1 MLVKN
6 IAFSLWFCLLGGLAA
21 TAQPATL
28 SLNQY
33 LDLVKANHPLVR
45 QAYLLNR
52 QAEAYQLKARGGFDP
67 KLNIDFEQKS
77 FDGKDYF
84 SVGQAE
90 LKVPTWYGLELKAGY
105 NWAEGAYVN
114 PDAQLP
120 AAGQGVL
127 GLNINL
133 LQGMLIDERRTALR
147 QAELLLQQ
155 NEQERRARIN
165 ELLIEANQSY
175 WDWVFAY
182 NRLGVYE
189 EAYQLAMTRL
199 DALRESYRQGYKAAV
214 DTLEGSIQVQN
225 RFTAL
230 QEAQL
235 TLEAARL
242 ELSNYLWAN
251 NNVPLELTAATMAPD
266 LTTMDIRAIPV
277 AQLDT
282 LRRQLY
288 DAHPAL
294 SVLRYQKEQ
303 LNLEQRLKREM
314 LKPRLQLSYN
324 FLADGWRFNAYEG
337 AEQSYL
343 QNMLAE
349 NYKLGIQFS
358 FPLFLRKE
366 RANLSLNE
374 IKIQQTSL
382 KLLQKRLNLQNKFSF
397 YETTAS
403 TLLRQIEQY
412 ETMTNNYR
420 ALLAAENEKFRLG
433 SSSLFL
439 INSREQ
445 KLIEAQEKL
454 LKAQTS
460 FLKAGTALRAVAG
473 VLAD

>member
-1 MLVKN
+1 
-6 IAFSLWFCLLGGLAA
+6 
-21 TAQPATL
+21 
-28 SLNQY
+28 
-33 LDLVKANHPLVR
+33 
-45 QAYLLNR
+45 
-52 QAEAYQLKARGGFDP
+52 
-67 KLNIDFEQKS
+67 
-77 FDGKDYF
+77 
-84 SVGQAE
+84 
-90 LKVPTWYGLELKAGY
+90 
-105 NWAEGAYVN
+105 
-114 PDAQLP
+114 
-120 AAGQGVL
+120 
-127 GLNINL
+127 
-133 LQGMLIDERRTALR
+133 
-147 QAELLLQQ
+147 
-155 NEQERRARIN
+155 
-165 ELLIEANQSY
+165 
-175 WDWVFAY
+175 
-182 NRLGVYE
+182 
-189 EAYQLAMTRL
+189 
-199 DALRESYRQGYKAAV
+199 
-214 DTLEGSIQVQN
+214 
-225 RFTAL
+225 
-230 QEAQL
+230 
-235 TLEAARL
+235 
-242 ELSNYLWAN
+242 
-251 NNVPLELTAATMAPD
+251 MAPD

-288 DAHPAL
+288 SAHPAL
-294 SVLRYQKEQ
+294 SALRFQKEQ

-324 FLADGWRFNAYEG
+324 FLADGWRFNSYGG

-349 NYKLGIQFS
+349 NYKLGVQFS

-374 IKIQQTSL
+374 IKIQQISL
-382 KLLQKRLNLQNKFSF
+382 KLLQKRLSLQNKFSF

-412 ETMTNNYR
+412 EAMTNNYR

-454 LKAQTS
+454 LKAQAS